1 MNLNFSKWLE
11 QNTVGTEF
19 VDESKIDQMY
29 GKAKISVQIVQ
40 MYDETRSSNPM
51 DPPHKRKLLLDI
63 NVIAPLTG
71 GVYGMYMSS
80 ENNKAISPDAMNR
93 LKLLFPKDTMLN
105 KKIKTLPVSVLKK
118 YLPDLD
124 ANKIRPS
131 DTIHVNIQKILRE
144 FGDGS
149 RAIIEIA
156 STIVHEATHQ
166 LEFNFYGKT
175 GETGMKQA
183 EDAFILWVKNNWQ
196 VLSKKFAL
204 TDNIF

>member
-1 MNLNFSKWLE
+1 
-11 QNTVGTEF
+11 
-19 VDESKIDQMY
+19 
-29 GKAKISVQIVQ
+29 
-40 MYDETRSSNPM
+40 
-51 DPPHKRKLLLDI
+51 
-63 NVIAPLTG
+63 
-71 GVYGMYMSS
+71 
-80 ENNKAISPDAMNR
+80 
-93 LKLLFPKDTMLN
+93 MLN

-144 FGDGS
+144 FGDSS

-175 GETGMKQA
+175 GETGTKPA
-183 EDAFILWVKNNWQ
+183 EDAFILWVKKNWGTI
-196 VLSKKFAL
+196 SRKFGL

>member
-1 MNLNFSKWLE
+1 M
-11 QNTVGTEF
+11 
-19 VDESKIDQMY
+19 
-29 GKAKISVQIVQ
+29 
-40 MYDETRSSNPM
+40 
-51 DPPHKRKLLLDI
+51 
-63 NVIAPLTG
+63 
-71 GVYGMYMSS
+71 
-80 ENNKAISPDAMNR
+80 
-93 LKLLFPKDTMLN
+93 
-105 KKIKTLPVSVLKK
+105 LKK

-183 EDAFILWVKNNWQ
+183 EDAFNLWVKNNWQ